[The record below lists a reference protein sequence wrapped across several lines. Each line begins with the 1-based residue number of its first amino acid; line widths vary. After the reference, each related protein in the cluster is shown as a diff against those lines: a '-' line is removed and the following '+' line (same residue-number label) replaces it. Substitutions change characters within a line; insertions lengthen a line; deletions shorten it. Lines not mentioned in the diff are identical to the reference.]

1 MTASMPPDQAI
12 TAQGSTNTVAL
23 QLEAQFAYRRRRLA
37 VQAGVWAFGLTVLM
51 LVMTIVL

>member
-1 MTASMPPDQAI
+1 MTASMPPDQAS
-12 TAQGSTNTVAL
+12 TAQDSTNTVAL